1 MSECYKIPVDFGA
14 IIRKRMLP
22 KCSFEDSIKQNIL
35 LILLTH
41 FDEYHFDPTYGCS
54 IWDQDFEL
62 LPSANDWRKRLQE
75 SIYTSLNSHERRLT
89 QLKIAITI
97 DELPFTHPEDHKVRR
112 IKKRI
117 IVVINAKLKITN
129 QDFLHKETVF
139 FSPIS
144 LD

>member
-1 MSECYKIPVDFGA
+1 MSECYKIPVNFGA
-14 IIRKRMLP
+14 LLKKRSQP
-22 KCSFEDSIKQNIL
+22 KCSFEESIKQNIL
-35 LILLTH
+35 LILVTH
-41 FDEYHFDPTYGCS
+41 FDEYRFDPTYGCS

-62 LPSANDWRKRLQE
+62 LPSANDWKKRLQE
-75 SIYTSLNSHERRLT
+75 SIYTSISVHEKRLT

-97 DELPFTHPEDHKVRR
+97 DELPFTHPEDNKVRR

-129 QDFLHKETVF
+129 QDFQHIETVF